1 MKKYIFILLIS
12 TPGFNSCIEEPA
24 PCSNS
29 VRGNFDALWHIIDTR
44 YCFLDYKDIDWNDV
58 YDRYQL
64 RLNTVSNKF
73 ELFDLCKEML
83 NELEDG
89 HVNLSSDF
97 DVSNNRRIFSDSIK
111 NFYSDIIFSDNYL
124 GENFRSIGGLHYKKI
139 NNGRIGYVYYNSF
152 SNTFSD
158 QHIRNIFDLF
168 SDCDG
173 LIIDVRNNGGG
184 FLNLSE
190 KLASYF
196 FEQETVT
203 GYMIHKTGNGHSDF
217 SRPTEIRTPTHST
230 IYWEKPVAVLTNR
243 GCYSATNDF
252 VNRMKLAPS
261 AFSVGSWTGGG
272 SGLPFS
278 SELPIGWSIR
288 FSASPMLDANMNH
301 TEFGI
306 APDYY
311 IAITDSDKGN
321 DIDTVIEKAVS
332 IIIEK

>member
-1 MKKYIFILLIS
+1 MKKHISILIIS
-12 TPGFNSCIEEPA
+12 LAGFSSCIEEPA
-24 PCSNS
+24 PYSNS
-29 VRGNFDALWHIIDTR
+29 AEGNFKALWHIIDTR
-44 YCFLDYKDIDWNDV
+44 YCFLDYKNINWDSI
-58 YDRYQL
+58 YDEYHS

-83 NELEDG
+83 DELKDG

-97 DVSNNRRIFSDSIK
+97 DVSSNRRIFSDSIK

-124 GENFRSIGGLHYKKI
+124 GEDYRSIGGLRYKKI
-139 NNGRIGYVYYNSF
+139 NGGTIGYVYYSSF
-152 SNTFSD
+152 SNAFSD
-158 QHIRNIFDLF
+158 QHLRNIFDLF
-168 SDCDG
+168 ADCDG

-184 FLNLSE
+184 FLSLSE

-217 SRPTEIRTPTHST
+217 SRPTEIRTPAHSS
-230 IYWEKPVAVLTNR
+230 IYWEKPVAILTNR

-252 VNRMKLAPS
+252 VNRMKLAPR

-311 IAITDSDKGN
+311 IAITDNDKDN
-321 DIDTVIEKAVS
+321 DIDTVIEKAIEL
-332 IIIEK
+332 IIRM